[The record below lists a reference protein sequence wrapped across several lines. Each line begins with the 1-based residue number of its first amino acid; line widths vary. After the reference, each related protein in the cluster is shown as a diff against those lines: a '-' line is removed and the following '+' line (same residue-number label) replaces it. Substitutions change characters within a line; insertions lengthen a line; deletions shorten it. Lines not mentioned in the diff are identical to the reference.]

1 MTDEVRRFPVVEAP
15 FAQPKRPAADRAF
28 DHVLLGGLL
37 VLLIFAPLAFG
48 AVEEWSVFVLR
59 VGAAGLIAI
68 WTLQQVL
75 RTEIDLVVIPLFI
88 PAVFFGVILIMQSTL
103 PMSAYRHA
111 TIDESLNYVVY
122 GIVLFLAVQTVRDD
136 ANAKTF
142 AAVISVFGFLLACFA
157 VMQNLVQPGVL
168 YWMRKPVGGAVF
180 GPYVNRNHYAG
191 LMEMLFPIPLIMGMR
206 DDIPAG
212 KKALWLFCA
221 AVMAGSIVL
230 SQSRGGLTACV
241 VECVALAIYLRSS
254 HHRDRRFAWEVLVLV
269 SLVGAFVLASATGNV
284 FGRFGSLGP
293 LDRITIMRD
302 GMRMFAQHPVI
313 GWGLNTFSVAY
324 PSYRS
329 FYTDLSIDQAHN
341 DYLQLLIETGI
352 LGFFFM
358 ISFIVLLYR
367 TALRRLEYWRSRPLY
382 ALVLGSLVGCT
393 GILVHSLLDFNMHIP
408 ANAAMFYALAG
419 IAASNVGAKKHRR
432 EQSG

>member
-212 KKALWLFCA
+212 KKALW
-221 AVMAGSIVL
+221 
-230 SQSRGGLTACV
+230 
-241 VECVALAIYLRSS
+241 
-254 HHRDRRFAWEVLVLV
+254 
-269 SLVGAFVLASATGNV
+269 
-284 FGRFGSLGP
+284 
-293 LDRITIMRD
+293 
-302 GMRMFAQHPVI
+302 
-313 GWGLNTFSVAY
+313 
-324 PSYRS
+324 
-329 FYTDLSIDQAHN
+329 
-341 DYLQLLIETGI
+341 
-352 LGFFFM
+352 
-358 ISFIVLLYR
+358 
-367 TALRRLEYWRSRPLY
+367 
-382 ALVLGSLVGCT
+382 
-393 GILVHSLLDFNMHIP
+393 
-408 ANAAMFYALAG
+408 
-419 IAASNVGAKKHRR
+419 
-432 EQSG
+432 